1 MVLKIKTKII
11 FVHIMFWA
19 CNFHELNRNS
29 MNNLLSYCGLI
40 DARISASEKDLPVF
54 LQMDNWI
61 PLINVTHN
69 YETDVGNTLHFETMI
84 FSSRSS
90 KVFFLLLLFLT
101 FNFPVLFPHIGQ
113 FIFSQF
119 FFCYLF
125 WFYTFPSCLLFFP
138 TLQYFFFFKSF
149 LLNNFF

>member
-1 MVLKIKTKII
+1 
-11 FVHIMFWA
+11 
-19 CNFHELNRNS
+19 
-29 MNNLLSYCGLI
+29 MNNLLSYCGLV

-54 LQMDNWI
+54 LQMDIWI

-90 KVFFLLLLFLT
+90 KVFFPITSFFQLSTFLSC
-101 FNFPVLFPHIGQ
+101 FLILVNLYFHN
-113 FIFSQF
+113 F

-149 LLNNFF
+149 LLNNFFKNISSFFGIFSQFIREHRTYI